1 MDKEVVWFI
10 RQSIVYFLLGTLL
23 GVIFLFFPDAA
34 SQDRISLHVHM
45 NLIGWMSMM
54 IFGVGYHILP
64 RFSGRPIFSRKMMTL
79 QFRLASAGMFGM
91 TAGWLLRSF
100 AVPGGNGILIAFGT
114 LMYVSIILFVYNML
128 RTVKGA

>member
-10 RQSIVYFLLGTLL
+10 RQSIIYFMLGTLL
-23 GVIFLFFPDAA
+23 GLIFLFFPDAV
-34 SQDRISLHVHM
+34 SQDGISLHVHM

-64 RFSGRPIFSRKMMTL
+64 RFSGKPIYNRKMMTV
-79 QFRLASAGMFGM
+79 QFWLASAGMAGM
-91 TAGWLLRSF
+91 MAGWLLRSL
-100 AVPGGNGILIAFGT
+100 AVPGGNGILLVFGT